1 MGASR
6 GRAGP
11 PLIPEGWTKRR
22 IPVYTRGERIAMPH
36 VYVTGHKNPDT
47 DSIASAIGY
56 AELKNL
62 VDPDNVYAPARLG
75 EVNAQTEWAL
85 RKSGAKNPKLLRHIM
100 LRVKDVM
107 HEDLVLANRNDPL
120 RNVGLVMAKNN
131 IGQVPIVDDDGV
143 LVGIVTERDLA
154 RMYIRESRGAS
165 TFAETPV
172 SVASMVEVLEGELLV
187 GEDGEHSG
195 QLWVISMSVDS
206 IGRSIR
212 PGDIAVVGDR
222 TKAQERVI
230 ELGVGVLVVSNG
242 VRPRDEICKLAEER
256 GTTIILSPLDSYVTS
271 RMIQLSVPCWEI
283 MTENPLT
290 VDPDDLITE
299 ITQSV
304 MEVHYRAAIAVDDDK
319 VPIGV
324 VSRTDLLNP
333 QPRRVLLVDH
343 AEVGQSVKGVER
355 AQIVEILDHHH
366 IGDIETT
373 TPIPATF
380 DPVGSTATL
389 IVERF
394 KAAGLKPERST
405 ATMLLAAVLSDTVV
419 LNSPTTTERDREVV
433 KYLEEM
439 LDLDARGFGMEMFE
453 ASSDV
458 SGLSAEEI
466 VRRDAKEYSTSS
478 GEKMG
483 ISQVETVG
491 TGLLERKE
499 ELLDA
504 LEELRE
510 DNDYLFSALMVTDI
524 IEGGTELLCAGDC
537 APVERAFDSRAKN
550 GVIDLPGVMSRK
562 KQVAPK
568 LLAIL

>member
-1 MGASR
+1 
-6 GRAGP
+6 
-11 PLIPEGWTKRR
+11 
-22 IPVYTRGERIAMPH
+22 MPH

-56 AELKNL
+56 AEYKNL
-62 VDPDNVYAPARLG
+62 VDPENFYAPARLG
-75 EVNAQTEWAL
+75 EVNAQTGWAL
-85 RKSGAKNPKLLRHIM
+85 KRSGAKSPRLLRHIM

-120 RNVGLVMAKNN
+120 RSVGLVMAKNY
-131 IGQVPIVDDDGV
+131 IGQVPIVDDEGS

-154 RMYIRESRGAS
+154 RMYVRESRGAS

-172 SVASMVEVLEGELLV
+172 SVGSMVEVLEGEIVV

-212 PGDIAVVGDR
+212 PGDIVVVGDR
-222 TKAQERVI
+222 TRAQRRVI

-242 VRPRDEICKLAEER
+242 VRPEDEIVRMAEER
-256 GTTIILSPLDSYVTS
+256 GTTIVLSPLDSYVTS
-271 RMIQLSVPCWEI
+271 RMIQLSVPCWEV

-290 VDPDDLITE
+290 VEPEDLITE

-343 AEVGQSVKGVER
+343 AEVVQSVKGVEK

-366 IGDIETT
+366 VGDIETT

-394 KAAGLKPERST
+394 KAAGLKLKEST
-405 ATMLLAAVLSDTVV
+405 AVMLLAAVLSDTVV
-419 LNSPTTTERDREVV
+419 LNSPTTTERDHEVV
-433 KYLEEM
+433 RYLEEL
-439 LDLDARGFGMEMFE
+439 LDLDAREFGMEMFE

-466 VRRDAKEYSTSS
+466 VGLDAKEYGTNS
-478 GEKMG
+478 GETMC
-483 ISQVETVG
+483 IAQVETVG
-491 TGLLERKE
+491 KALLERKDD
-499 ELLDA
+499 LLDA
-504 LEELRE
+504 LEELRGE
-510 DNDYLFSALMVTDI
+510 NGYVFAALMVTDI

-568 LLAIL
+568 LLAVI

>member
-1 MGASR
+1 
-6 GRAGP
+6 
-11 PLIPEGWTKRR
+11 
-22 IPVYTRGERIAMPH
+22 MPQ
-36 VYVTGHKNPDT
+36 VYVTGHRNPDT

-56 AELKNL
+56 AEFKNL
-62 VDPDNVYAPARLG
+62 VDPDNFYAPARLG
-75 EVNAQTEWAL
+75 EVNTQTEWAL
-85 RKSGAKNPKLLRHIM
+85 KRSGAESPRLLRHIM

-120 RNVGLVMAKNN
+120 RTVGLMMSKRN
-131 IGQVPIVDDDGV
+131 IGQVPIVDDDGS
-143 LVGIVTERDLA
+143 LVGVVTERDLA
-154 RMYIRESRGAS
+154 RMYVRESRGAS

-172 SVASMVEVLEGELLV
+172 SVGAMVEVLEGELLV
-187 GEDGEHSG
+187 GEDRELSG

-212 PGDIAVVGDR
+212 PGDIVVVGDR
-222 TKAQERVI
+222 TRAQRRVI

-242 VRPRDEICKLAEER
+242 VRPEAEIIEMAKEN
-256 GTTIILSPLDSYVTS
+256 GTTIVLSPLDSYVTS
-271 RMIQLSVPCWEI
+271 RMIQLSVPCWEV
-283 MTENPLT
+283 MTDNPLT
-290 VDPDDLITE
+290 VDPEDLITE
-299 ITQSV
+299 ITPSV

-355 AQIVEILDHHH
+355 AQVVEILDHHH

-394 KAAGLKPERST
+394 KAAGLEPERST

-419 LNSPTTTERDREVV
+419 LNSPTTTERDHKVV
-433 KYLEEM
+433 KYLEEL
-439 LDLDARGFGMEMFE
+439 LDLDAREFGMEMFE

-466 VRRDAKEYSTSS
+466 VGRDAKEYATNS
-478 GEKMG
+478 GEKMS

-491 TGLLERKE
+491 IGLLERKV

-510 DNDYLFSALMVTDI
+510 KNDYLFSALMITDI
-524 IEGGTELLCAGDC
+524 IEGGTELLCVGEC
-537 APVERAFDSRAKN
+537 APVERAFDSRARE

-568 LLAIL
+568 LLAVL

>member
-1 MGASR
+1 
-6 GRAGP
+6 
-11 PLIPEGWTKRR
+11 
-22 IPVYTRGERIAMPH
+22 MPH
-36 VYVTGHKNPDT
+36 VYVTGHRNPDT

-56 AELKNL
+56 AEYKNL
-62 VDPDNVYAPARLG
+62 VDPENFYAPARLG
-75 EVNAQTEWAL
+75 EVNAQTGWAL
-85 RKSGAKNPKLLRHIM
+85 KRSGAKSPRLLRHIM

-120 RNVGLVMAKNN
+120 RSVGLVMAKNY
-131 IGQVPIVDDDGV
+131 IGQVPIVDDEGS
-143 LVGIVTERDLA
+143 LVGVVTERDLA
-154 RMYIRESRGAS
+154 RMYVRESRGAS

-172 SVASMVEVLEGELLV
+172 SVGAMVEVLEGELLV
-187 GEDGEHSG
+187 GEDGDHSG

-212 PGDIAVVGDR
+212 PGDIVVVGDR
-222 TKAQERVI
+222 TKAQKRVI
-230 ELGVGVLVVSNG
+230 QLGVGELVVSNG
-242 VRPRDEICKLAEER
+242 VRPEDEVIRLAAEN

-271 RMIQLSVPCWEI
+271 RMIQLSVPCWEV
-283 MTENPLT
+283 MSENPLT
-290 VDPDDLITE
+290 VDPEDLITE

-319 VPIGV
+319 APIGV

-343 AEVGQSVKGVER
+343 AEVGQSVKGVEK

-366 IGDIETT
+366 IGDIETN

-394 KAAGLKPERST
+394 KASGLKPERST
-405 ATMLLAAVLSDTVV
+405 ATMLLAAVLSDTVI

-433 KYLEEM
+433 KYLEGL
-439 LDLDARGFGMEMFE
+439 LDLDAQEFGTGMFE

-458 SGLSAEEI
+458 SDLSVEEI
-466 VRRDAKEYSTSS
+466 VNRDAKEYGTSS
-478 GEKMG
+478 GEKMSV
-483 ISQVETVG
+483 SQVETVG
-491 TGLLERKE
+491 IDLLERKD
-499 ELLDA
+499 ELLGA
-504 LEELRE
+504 LEDLRAQ
-510 DNDYLFSALMVTDI
+510 NGYVFSALMVTDI

-537 APVERAFDSRAKN
+537 APVERAFDSRARD

-568 LLAIL
+568 LLAVI